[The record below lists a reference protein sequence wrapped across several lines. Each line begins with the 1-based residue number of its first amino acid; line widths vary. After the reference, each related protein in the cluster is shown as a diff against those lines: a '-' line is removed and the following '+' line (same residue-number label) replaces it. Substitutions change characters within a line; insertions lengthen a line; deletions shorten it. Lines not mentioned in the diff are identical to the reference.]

1 VALVCAI
8 LQIYTLVIVA
18 RAIASFFPINSSSR
32 AAPIVGL
39 LHQLT
44 DPVFLP
50 LRRVIPAVGMLD
62 FTPLVVIIAI
72 QIIASVLGC

>member
-1 VALVCAI
+1 MALVCAI

-18 RAIASFFPINSSSR
+18 RAIASFFPINSSSP

-44 DPVFLP
+44 EPVFAP
-50 LRRVIPAVGMLD
+50 VRRVIPAVGMLD
-62 FTPLVVIIAI
+62 FTPLVVIISI